1 MARIT
6 GHAWTQKS
14 QLGSKAIRS
23 PIACAVG
30 RFSSA
35 NETHRA
41 YRRCFV
47 GALFATKHAWDSNGR
62 NDQNNRYHD
71 EKLDQGES
79 LILMQGFFVRHIVS
93 LHCEPNVSRIKQIS
107 FGRLVVFDKGGAGC
121 KLLPSACT
129 LPQVLAEPVRPLE
142 VRSYLALQFL

>member
-6 GHAWTQKS
+6 GRAWAQKN

-23 PIACAVG
+23 AVTCAVG

-35 NETHRA
+35 NKTHRA
-41 YRRCFV
+41 YRRCL
-47 GALFATKHAWDSNGR
+47 GGTLFAPKNAWDSNGR

-129 LPQVLAEPVRPLE
+129 LPQVLAELVGLLE
-142 VRSYLALQFL
+142 VRSYLALRFL